1 MKNLDK
7 WNSFYNS
14 REPQN
19 EELPSPWQDELND
32 FQRMI
37 ILRVIRPDKVSVPVY
52 KWKEGFVQCFKS
64 KKYALLLI
72 DNINWKWVFVDF
84 KGVRKD
90 VSLWK
95 SRSKSTSV
103 GKKTELQHYF
113 QCFLI

>member
-37 ILRVIRPDKVSVPVY
+37 ILRVIRPDKVSVPV
-52 KWKEGFVQCFKS
+52 FK
-64 KKYALLLI
+64 
-72 DNINWKWVFVDF
+72 
-84 KGVRKD
+84 
-90 VSLWK
+90 
-95 SRSKSTSV
+95 
-103 GKKTELQHYF
+103 
-113 QCFLI
+113 

>member
-14 REPQN
+14 REPHN

-52 KWKEGFVQCFKS
+52 KGEEGFVQCFKS

-90 VSLWK
+90 VSLCK
-95 SRSKSTSV
+95 TRSKSTSV

-113 QCFLI
+113 QWFLI